1 MKTNI
6 IVACLVLTGF
16 YSFGQENRYP
26 SDLPQ
31 IIEKET
37 PEAEIAR
44 LKDRR
49 EKLAYRLS
57 LLTHEPAENATDIA
71 LIQERMNYIDRKIES
86 KQKVI
91 SSIKYAEE
99 NGLIKKEGMS
109 AKDFEQIK
117 LRHTQHSSTDKSQI
131 KTTLTRYELEK
142 LPKERQEKI
151 LSMPERYTILD

>member
-6 IVACLVLTGF
+6 IVACLLHIGF
-16 YSFGQENRYP
+16 HSSAQENINS
-26 SDLPQ
+26 SDLHQ
-31 IIEKET
+31 ISEKET
-37 PEAEIAR
+37 PEAEIER
-44 LKDRR
+44 LKDRK

-57 LLTHEPAENATDIA
+57 LLTHEPVKNATDIS
-71 LIQERMNYIDRKIES
+71 LIKERIAYIDRKIES

-91 SSIKYAEE
+91 FSIKYAEE
-99 NGLIKKEGMS
+99 NGLVKKEGIS
-109 AKDFEQIK
+109 AKEFEQIK
-117 LRHTQHSSTDKSQI
+117 LRHTQHSSTDKSQV